1 MSDNSQWSTKSDS
14 VLIAYV
20 IFIYKERYALE
31 PEHFASEVEK
41 LKNMLIIKIRQ
52 GKFIRINSN
61 GPNVVHLTSSYA
73 CKTSLDLL
81 KLSTH
86 QFTFISDDYFQQYHK
101 ELFYEDR
108 ERYQFINFLNEL
120 DIYDYFLVK
129 RVKQ

>member
-20 IFIYKERYALE
+20 IFIYKELYALK
-31 PEHFASEVEK
+31 PEHFTSEMEK

-61 GPNVVHLTSSYA
+61 GPNVVHLTSSYG

-81 KLSTH
+81 
-86 QFTFISDDYFQQYHK
+86 
-101 ELFYEDR
+101 
-108 ERYQFINFLNEL
+108 
-120 DIYDYFLVK
+120 
-129 RVKQ
+129 